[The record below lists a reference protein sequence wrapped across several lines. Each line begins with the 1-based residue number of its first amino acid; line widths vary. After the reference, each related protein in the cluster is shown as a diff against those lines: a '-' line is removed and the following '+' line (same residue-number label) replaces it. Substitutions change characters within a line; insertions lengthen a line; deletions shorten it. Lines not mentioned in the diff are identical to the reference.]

1 MLTQAVTPELI
12 TQWKALFQK
21 YRPLLRPNRKPASLL
36 ASFLMECYPL
46 SVCTDHCWEE
56 AIRGNVLEN
65 PSERE
70 KLPPG
75 AFPLPVA
82 FRVKNSGTGASLY
95 QSQEEGNTGSPI
107 YVGMDLITG
116 YFQVEGG
123 CRLLWDQLFAFR
135 GLDAMDLEN
144 YYLVAEYIGCLRRF
158 GKLERTL
165 GELNQP

>member
-12 TQWKALFQK
+12 AQWKALFQK

-65 PSERE
+65 PFEWE

-95 QSQEEGNTGSPI
+95 
-107 YVGMDLITG
+107 
-116 YFQVEGG
+116 
-123 CRLLWDQLFAFR
+123 
-135 GLDAMDLEN
+135 
-144 YYLVAEYIGCLRRF
+144 
-158 GKLERTL
+158 
-165 GELNQP
+165 

>member
-1 MLTQAVTPELI
+1 MGKTASRRLSLT
-12 TQWKALFQK
+12 
-21 YRPLLRPNRKPASLL
+21 
-36 ASFLMECYPL
+36 
-46 SVCTDHCWEE
+46 
-56 AIRGNVLEN
+56 RGL
-65 PSERE
+65 
-70 KLPPG
+70 
-75 AFPLPVA
+75 
-82 FRVKNSGTGASLY
+82 
-95 QSQEEGNTGSPI
+95 EEGNTGSPI

-123 CRLLWDQLFAFR
+123 CSLLWDQLFAFR

>member
-12 TQWKALFQK
+12 AQWKALFQK

-56 AIRGNVLEN
+56 AIRGNVLKN
-65 PSERE
+65 PFEWK

-75 AFPLPVA
+75 VFPLPVA

-116 YFQVEGG
+116 YFQMEGG
-123 CRLLWDQLFAFR
+123 CSLL
-135 GLDAMDLEN
+135 
-144 YYLVAEYIGCLRRF
+144 
-158 GKLERTL
+158 
-165 GELNQP
+165 